1 MANGRLFLIPSPL
14 GDNAP
19 AEVIPGP
26 VLERVS
32 IIKRYVV
39 EETRTARR
47 YLSAAGLKGH
57 IGELEFRELNEHT
70 RPEEVESLLEMF
82 SGPNGEPTD
91 VGLIS
96 EAGLLT

>member
-26 VLERVS
+26 VLERLS
-32 IIKRYVV
+32 TIKRYVV

-70 RPEEVESLLEMF
+70 DRKSV
-82 SGPNGEPTD
+82 
-91 VGLIS
+91 V
-96 EAGLLT
+96 

>member
-1 MANGRLFLIPSPL
+1 MARGVLFLIPSPL
-14 GDNAP
+14 GDSDP

-26 VLERVS
+26 VLNRLKS
-32 IIKRYVV
+32 IKRYVV

-70 RPEEVESLLEMF
+70 SPEEVESLLEMF
-82 SGPNGEPTD
+82 NAPDGSPT
-91 VGLIS
+91 
-96 EAGLLT
+96 AGD